1 MQKYDYHSSHHQ
13 DDGVLRNRPP
23 MVATFVSQRRRC
35 RKHLDDRD
43 EAETEED
50 NPDYLVGFEYVL

>member
-1 MQKYDYHSSHHQ
+1 
-13 DDGVLRNRPP
+13 

-50 NPDYLVGFEYVL
+50 NPDYLVTFEYVLY

>member
-1 MQKYDYHSSHHQ
+1 MQKHYYHSTYHQ
-13 DDGVLRNRPP
+13 DDGVLCNRSP

-50 NPDYLVGFEYVL
+50 NPDYLVTFEYVL